1 VNVFYSIFFGGLKFI
16 KMANKLN
23 NVTTTVNEIMQ
34 TDKID
39 LQLFSN
45 SMPMISVPT
54 YLMIARAKITV
65 DPAIMKMNDE
75 KSIEISTTDR
85 L

>member
-1 VNVFYSIFFGGLKFI
+1 MPFYSMIFGGLKFI
-16 KMANKLN
+16 NIANKLN

-45 SMPMISVPT
+45 SMPMISVPI

-65 DPAIMKMNDE
+65 DPAIMKINDE
-75 KSIEISTTDR
+75 KSIEMSTTER